1 MSSHSLNIVHLIGNL
16 TRDPELRYTQ
26 SGAPVCSI
34 GLATN
39 RNWVTES
46 GEKKEETEFHKITTW
61 QKLAELCSQIL
72 HKGDKAYFEGRLR
85 TSKFQDKDGVE
96 RTITEIVANEM
107 IALTGKQQPR
117 EEVNTHA

>member
-1 MSSHSLNIVHLIGNL
+1 MSSNSLNIVHLIGNL

>member
-72 HKGDKAYFEGRLR
+72 HTGDKAYFEGRLR